1 MLCLWPDQMPTGPAG
16 PPNPLACYQLTMLA
30 YHYQCGNPPEPS
42 LSGRSS
48 MSAWLGGLGGIVRK
62 GVWMPGIIFHADKS
76 VSRNWEIFWQD
87 DHWYPW
93 ILIHSWEKSQCKKYL
108 SHYFFLITDLIKI
121 DVSDNFVNLS
131 EHFQAN
137 DWRFELWEKDT
148 RECAVITVLWQV
160 SA

>member
-1 MLCLWPDQMPTGPAG
+1 MPTGPAG
-16 PPNPLACYQLTMLA
+16 PPNPLACYQLTLLA
-30 YHYQCGNPPEPS
+30 YHYLYGNSPWTLPVWQVIHVS
-42 LSGRSS
+42 LARGFGGHCQE
-48 MSAWLGGLGGIVRK
+48 GGLDAGWYSMLISLCPVTEK
-62 GVWMPGIIFHADKS
+62 YSDK
-76 VSRNWEIFWQD
+76 D

-93 ILIHSWEKSQCKKYL
+93 ILVHSWEKSQCKKYL
-108 SHYFFLITDLIKI
+108 SYYFQLIADLIKI

-137 DWRFELWEKDT
+137 VWRFKLWEKDT